1 MSETFWIVSMIC
13 VTMTAIVL
21 ALRGSLKQLI
31 FKANK
36 EGINAAIDAD
46 TSPKVRITGVVQT
59 KQSKMQVEHDDVE
72 ITGIALH
79 DSTMNVKSKSPQP
92 KKSKK

>member
-1 MSETFWIVSMIC
+1 MSETFWIVLMIC

-36 EGINAAIDAD
+36 EGVNAAIDAD

-72 ITGIALH
+72 ITGVVQH
-79 DSTMNVKSKSPQP
+79 DSTMGVKSPSQP